1 MGRGYAREVR
11 KLLHA
16 HGCTFVRQGTGD
28 HEIWFSPITN
38 RNIVID
44 VGGDNKLT
52 ANRTL
57 KDAGIKDRL

>member
-11 KLLHA
+11 RLLQQ
-16 HGCTFVRQGTGD
+16 HGCTFVRQGKGD

>member
-1 MGRGYAREVR
+1 MRGTFASFFTLMAALSFAR
-11 KLLHA
+11 
-16 HGCTFVRQGTGD
+16 
-28 HEIWFSPITN
+28 FSPITN

>member
-1 MGRGYAREVR
+1 MGRGYSREVR
-11 KLLHA
+11 KLLQQY
-16 HGCTFVRQGTGD
+16 GCTFVRQGKGD
-28 HEIWFSPITN
+28 HEIWFSPLTN
-38 RNIVID
+38 RNVVID

>member
-11 KLLHA
+11 RLLA
-16 HGCTFVRQGTGD
+16 QYGCTFVRQGKGD
-28 HEIWFSPITN
+28 HEIWFSPVTN

-57 KDAGIKDRL
+57 KDAGIRERI